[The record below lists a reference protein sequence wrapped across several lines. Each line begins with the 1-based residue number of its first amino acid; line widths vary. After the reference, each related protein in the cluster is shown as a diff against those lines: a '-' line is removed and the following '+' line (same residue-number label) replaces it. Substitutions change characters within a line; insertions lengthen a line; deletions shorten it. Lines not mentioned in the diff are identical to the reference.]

1 MAKSWQM
8 CYIIR
13 CDMVVTLSAAL
24 QRPIDP
30 SQLLSR
36 QHAANLRE
44 RQVLCLLRGN
54 MSVTLSGSQLC
65 EQTCLHSPSA
75 LRWRPGTLAEGL
87 FPSRKHTSTTRVK
100 LCQTKTSQY
109 RYPGFLCNRSPLGA
123 CLRKQPNRNSSC
135 LRPVY
140 IHTVAFIYTKYV
152 NCTML
157 FRSCV
162 SAPPSRK

>member
-13 CDMVVTLSAAL
+13 CDMVVTL

-44 RQVLCLLRGN
+44 RQVFCLLRGN

-100 LCQTKTSQY
+100 LCQTKPVNTDTQDSSATEALWVHVWESS
-109 RYPGFLCNRSPLGA
+109 RIGTAAASSLCTY
-123 CLRKQPNRNSSC
+123 SSLYLHKVC
-135 LRPVY
+135 QL
-140 IHTVAFIYTKYV
+140 HYV
-152 NCTML
+152 I
-157 FRSCV
+157 
-162 SAPPSRK
+162 